1 MPQTMTDPVL
11 MPPGAAEA
19 AFGPVAAGLGP
30 ARRGG
35 TAARQGRAGGDGDA
49 LAVMEQLERLSVDE
63 LVGRGVG
70 AHVDAQPPVAVEE
83 SEGEPGQSRP
93 ESRGERQRITA
104 RWHHDVPVRPG
115 RRPHPDGEDPR
126 PPRLHA
132 GQRVLEDGRLGRLG
146 AEHPRAGEEGVG
158 RRLAGEVLALGDD
171 AVDARLEE
179 VVIPAA
185 RVGLLNPVIAD
196 VAVSVVPKQQSGMA
210 AGINDAFR
218 QVGVAVGIAIWGAIF
233 VGRGADKVA
242 ELAAGTPPQAVSA
255 RASSSRPPRRANC
268 TEPSSRSPRTRE
280 RSSQTRPARG
290 CSPGSTTC

>member
-1 MPQTMTDPVL
+1 MNDVPTELAASPPSSIISGPRISNTTQPISAPLNAFSPKGPRPEPESPDGNCRGRPMPQTMTDPVL

-35 TAARQGRAGGDGDA
+35 TAPRQGRAGGDGDA

-179 VVIPAA
+179 VVIPA
-185 RVGLLNPVIAD
+185 
-196 VAVSVVPKQQSGMA
+196 
-210 AGINDAFR
+210 
-218 QVGVAVGIAIWGAIF
+218 
-233 VGRGADKVA
+233 
-242 ELAAGTPPQAVSA
+242 
-255 RASSSRPPRRANC
+255 
-268 TEPSSRSPRTRE
+268 
-280 RSSQTRPARG
+280 
-290 CSPGSTTC
+290 